1 MSLSGYHSTE
11 HDRLIWVRE
20 TDGNFDAKSTEEY
33 FIKDNFAPII
43 QELPHAAIVFDIGGY
58 IGTYALRIEVE
69 RPDLR
74 IFSFEPEP
82 YNYGMLVRN
91 INLNNSNVKPFQY
104 AISDKTGFVDLTKG
118 PHVASWSIIL
128 YKGNPITACVYAVT
142 IEEAMKLA
150 GVERIDYIKIDVEGA
165 EGIILN
171 SIPDSIMNRVIGIEL
186 ELHSELPDNQQ
197 AELLISLQERGF
209 APATWRSIGPK
220 FDLRRIRW

>member
-11 HDRLIWVRE
+11 HDRLLWARE
-20 TDGNFDAKSTEEY
+20 TESNFDAKSIEEY

-43 QELPHAAIVFDIGGY
+43 GELPHAAIVFDIGGY

-104 AISDKTGFVDLTKG
+104 AISDKTGFIDLIKG
-118 PHVASWSIIL
+118 PHNASWSIVL
-128 YKGNPITACVYAVT
+128 YPGNPITACVYAIT
-142 IEEAMKLA
+142 IEEAMKLV

-171 SIPDSIMNRVIGIEL
+171 SIPDSIMSRLIGIEL
-186 ELHSELPDNQQ
+186 ELHSELPEDKQMAILYN
-197 AELLISLQERGF
+197 LKERGF
-209 APATWRSIGPK
+209 VPTSWRAIGPK
-220 FDLRRIRW
+220 VDLRRVR